1 MLETILKN
9 ENFIHTMQKHCY
21 EVISHL
27 IEENIEFSI
36 VANTNFIDF
45 DPELPKELDVK
56 QNPYALF
63 ALGGYTFESIQLNK
77 DFIQFHAGFGNDDFD
92 SFVKV
97 DLGAITQ
104 IQIENSILFVNFS
117 LYKRKDSKNLQKSK
131 NIFLN
136 NPKIKNIFKNEI
148 YLKI

>member
-45 DPELPKELDVK
+45 NPELPKELDVK

-77 DFIQFHAGFGNDDFD
+77 DFIQFHAGFRNDDFD

-104 IQIENSILFVNFS
+104 IQIENNILFVNFS
-117 LYKRKDSKNLQKSK
+117 LYKREDSKNLQKSK

-136 NPKIKNIFKNEI
+136 NPKNKDIFK
-148 YLKI
+148 K

>member
-45 DPELPKELDVK
+45 DPELPKELEVK

-136 NPKIKNIFKNEI
+136 NPKNKDIFK
-148 YLKI
+148 K

>member
-117 LYKRKDSKNLQKSK
+117 LHKREDSKNLQKSK

-136 NPKIKNIFKNEI
+136 NPKNKDIFK
-148 YLKI
+148 K

>member
-45 DPELPKELDVK
+45 NPELPKELDVK

-104 IQIENSILFVNFS
+104 IQIENNILFINFS
-117 LYKRKDSKNLQKSK
+117 LYKREDSKNLQKSK

-136 NPKIKNIFKNEI
+136 NPKNKDIFK
-148 YLKI
+148 K

>member
-36 VANTNFIDF
+36 IANTNFIDF
-45 DPELPKELDVK
+45 NPELPKELDVK

-104 IQIENSILFVNFS
+104 IQIENNILFVNFS
-117 LYKRKDSKNLQKSK
+117 LYKREDSKNLQKSK

-136 NPKIKNIFKNEI
+136 NPKNKDIFK
-148 YLKI
+148 K

>member
-45 DPELPKELDVK
+45 NPELPKELDVK

-117 LYKRKDSKNLQKSK
+117 LYKREDNKNLQKSK

-136 NPKIKNIFKNEI
+136 NPKNKDIFK
-148 YLKI
+148 K

>member
-45 DPELPKELDVK
+45 NPELPKELDIK

-104 IQIENSILFVNFS
+104 IQVENSIILFVNFS
-117 LYKRKDSKNLQKSK
+117 LYKREDSKNLQKSK

-136 NPKIKNIFKNEI
+136 NPKNKDIFK
-148 YLKI
+148 K

>member
-45 DPELPKELDVK
+45 NPELPKELDVK

-104 IQIENSILFVNFS
+104 IQIENNILFVNFS
-117 LYKRKDSKNLQKSK
+117 LYKREDSKNLQKSK

-136 NPKIKNIFKNEI
+136 NTKNKDIFK
-148 YLKI
+148 K

>member
-36 VANTNFIDF
+36 VVNTNFIDF
-45 DPELPKELDVK
+45 NPELPKELDVK

-104 IQIENSILFVNFS
+104 IQIENNILFVNFS
-117 LYKRKDSKNLQKSK
+117 LYKREDSKNLQKSK

-136 NPKIKNIFKNEI
+136 NPKNKDIFK
-148 YLKI
+148 K

>member
-45 DPELPKELDVK
+45 NPELPKELDVK

-104 IQIENSILFVNFS
+104 IQIENNILFVNFS
-117 LYKRKDSKNLQKSK
+117 LYKREDSKNLQKSK

-136 NPKIKNIFKNEI
+136 NPKNKDIFK
-148 YLKI
+148 K

>member
-9 ENFIHTMQKHCY
+9 ENFIHIMQKHCY

-45 DPELPKELDVK
+45 NPELPKELDVK

-136 NPKIKNIFKNEI
+136 NPKNKDIFK
-148 YLKI
+148 K

>member
-45 DPELPKELDVK
+45 NPELPKELDVK

-77 DFIQFHAGFGNDDFD
+77 DFIQFHAGFENDDFD

-104 IQIENSILFVNFS
+104 IQIENNILFVNFS
-117 LYKRKDSKNLQKSK
+117 LYKREDSKNLQKSK

-136 NPKIKNIFKNEI
+136 NPKNKDIFK
-148 YLKI
+148 K

>member
-45 DPELPKELDVK
+45 NPELPKELDVK

-136 NPKIKNIFKNEI
+136 NPKNKDIFK
-148 YLKI
+148 K

>member
-21 EVISHL
+21 EVISNL

-45 DPELPKELDVK
+45 NPELPKELDVK

-104 IQIENSILFVNFS
+104 IQIENNILFVNFS
-117 LYKRKDSKNLQKSK
+117 LYKREDSKNLQKSK

-136 NPKIKNIFKNEI
+136 NPKNKDIFK
-148 YLKI
+148 K

>member
-92 SFVKV
+92 SFIKV

-136 NPKIKNIFKNEI
+136 NPKNKDIFK
-148 YLKI
+148 K

>member
-21 EVISHL
+21 EVILHL

-45 DPELPKELDVK
+45 NPELPKELDVK

-104 IQIENSILFVNFS
+104 IQIENNILFVNFS
-117 LYKRKDSKNLQKSK
+117 LYKREDSKNLQKSK

-136 NPKIKNIFKNEI
+136 NPKNKDIFK
-148 YLKI
+148 K

>member
-45 DPELPKELDVK
+45 NPELPKELDVK

-92 SFVKV
+92 SFVKI

-104 IQIENSILFVNFS
+104 IQIENNILFVNFS
-117 LYKRKDSKNLQKSK
+117 LYKREDSKNLQKSK

-136 NPKIKNIFKNEI
+136 NPKNKDIFK
-148 YLKI
+148 K

>member
-117 LYKRKDSKNLQKSK
+117 LYKREDNKNLQKSK

-136 NPKIKNIFKNEI
+136 NPKNKDIFK
-148 YLKI
+148 K

>member
-21 EVISHL
+21 EVISRL

-56 QNPYALF
+56 QNPYTLF
-63 ALGGYTFESIQLNK
+63 TLGGYTFESIQLNK

-136 NPKIKNIFKNEI
+136 NPKNKDIFK
-148 YLKI
+148 K

>member
-1 MLETILKN
+1 MLEKILKN
-9 ENFIHTMQKHCY
+9 ENFIHSMQKHCY

-27 IEENIEFSI
+27 IEENVEFSI
-36 VANTNFIDF
+36 IANTNFIDF

-63 ALGGYTFESIQLNK
+63 ALGGYTFKSIELNK

-117 LYKRKDSKNLQKSK
+117 LYKREDNKNLQKSK
-131 NIFLN
+131 NIFLK
-136 NPKIKNIFKNEI
+136 NPKNKDIFK
-148 YLKI
+148 K

>member
-45 DPELPKELDVK
+45 NPELPKELDIK

-104 IQIENSILFVNFS
+104 IQIENNILFVNFS
-117 LYKRKDSKNLQKSK
+117 LYKREDSKNLQKSK

-136 NPKIKNIFKNEI
+136 NPKNKDIFK
-148 YLKI
+148 K

>member
-136 NPKIKNIFKNEI
+136 NPKNKDIFK
-148 YLKI
+148 K

>member
-45 DPELPKELDVK
+45 NPELPKELDVK

-104 IQIENSILFVNFS
+104 IQIENNILFVNFS
-117 LYKRKDSKNLQKSK
+117 LYKREDSKNLQKSK

-136 NPKIKNIFKNEI
+136 NSKNKDIFK
-148 YLKI
+148 K